1 MSTGG
6 TNAEAAATGE
16 LRKALEALRDTLA
29 GDLDACESNVRAQI
43 ASQYRQ
49 VLADIAAL
57 PPVDGVAKSK
67 RDELKERRERNHGT
81 APAGASTP
89 PAAGAASPARRKRG
103 A

>member
-1 MSTGG
+1 MP

-16 LRKALEALRDTLA
+16 LRNALEALRDTLA
-29 GDLDACESNVRAQI
+29 GDLDSCESNVRAQI

-57 PPVDGVAKSK
+57 PPVEGAVKSK

-81 APAGASTP
+81 APAGAPT
-89 PAAGAASPARRKRG
+89 PAAASAAVSSRRKRG